1 MNKILRLICIAIL
14 GLSSLANATA
24 SGLTLAQYREWNR
37 DPIKKEM
44 LSLWLEIIN
53 QRKEP

>member
-1 MNKILRLICIAIL
+1 MSENVSKEQIDAWFD
-14 GLSSLANATA
+14 
-24 SGLTLAQYREWNR
+24 SG
-37 DPIKKEM
+37 PITEEM

>member
-1 MNKILRLICIAIL
+1 MNLMTDTDRKSVSKEEIKAWFD
-14 GLSSLANATA
+14 
-24 SGLTLAQYREWNR
+24 SG
-37 DPIKKEM
+37 PIKKEM